1 MNDIFRQL
9 GNLFAQSVP
18 TALLILLLLVILDR
32 IFFRPLA
39 KVLRDREAASSGALE
54 RAKEHRKSVAAKAA
68 EYEARFQA
76 ARQEVYRRRESERQK
91 ALAIREQA
99 LRAAR
104 EQAENWLKDALAGI
118 AKGAESARASLGES
132 CRTLASEIA
141 DTILGESRTGPG
153 TRSRCGTSSAS
164 PPTRCRAAG

>member
-1 MNDIFRQL
+1 MIALRRSLGTLLMETGRMRDLDFAPAPTEATFRDVQQVVE
-9 GNLFAQSVP
+9 G
-18 TALLILLLLVILDR
+18 
-32 IFFRPLA
+32 
-39 KVLRDREAASSGALE
+39 LE

-118 AKGAESARASLGES
+118 AKEAESARASLGES

-141 DTILGESRTGPG
+141 DMILGESRTGPG
-153 TRSRCGTSSAS
+153 TGRQGGAQV
-164 PPTRCRAAG
+164 